1 MQPPIQQAMI
11 LTAGLGTRMRP
22 LTNTCPKPLLPLN
35 GLPLLDYSVQ
45 LLQQAGIRHIGLN
58 SHHLAEQIEAWL
70 EGARARYPDI
80 RFDLSY
86 EPQLLDSGGGL
97 RQALDSLGF
106 DWDSPL
112 FVLNADNLWHDF
124 YQHPCH
130 TLAQAWRD
138 SMSVLL
144 LTADRQTAQHL
155 QESASF
161 SRNDD
166 GQLTYHP
173 ADTPQPADPW
183 YYASMHLVNPM
194 ALRDYPIAPFG
205 LFRDFWL
212 PEAAKGGLFGAP
224 YLGGWSHISTP
235 TDLSRTEQ
243 LLARQA

>member
-1 MQPPIQQAMI
+1 MIAPFQQAMI

-22 LTNTCPKPLLPLN
+22 LTETCPKPLLPLH

-58 SHHLAEQIEAWL
+58 SHHLPDQLKAWL
-70 EGARARYPDI
+70 EGARARYPDV

-97 RQALDSLGF
+97 RNALEQFDF
-106 DWDSPL
+106 DWNTPL

-124 YQHPCH
+124 DQHPCH
-130 TLAQAWRD
+130 TLTQAWRD
-138 SMSVLL
+138 TMSVLL

-155 QESASF
+155 QEAASF
-161 SRNDD
+161 SRNDA

-173 ADTPQPADPW
+173 ASTPQPADPW
-183 YYASMHLVNPM
+183 YYASMHLVDPM

-205 LFRDFWL
+205 LFRDFWP
-212 PEAAKGGLFGAP
+212 PEAAKGKLYGAP
-224 YLGGWSHISTP
+224 YQGRWSHISTP
-235 TDLSRTEQ
+235 ADLSRTEQ
-243 LLARQA
+243 FLARQA